1 VVPEAIALARA
12 ARKTIRRNLAWAFG
26 YNVAAVPLAALGFLN
41 PLIAAAAMTMSSV
54 LVVANSLRLRRFR
67 LGSRPAPG
75 VPLLSGT
82 PTLRGTGSERT

>member
-1 VVPEAIALARA
+1 MPGFSKSALSAVLPLILLAAI
-12 ARKTIRRNLAWAFG
+12 
-26 YNVAAVPLAALGFLN
+26 PLAAAGFLN

-54 LVVANSLRLRRFR
+54 LVVANSLRLRRFGPGLDHGQR
-67 LGSRPAPG
+67 RG